1 MSLVVKSSKDT
12 TGKLVSMVTT
22 AVSLPTLPAA
32 SVAVTVSPSTR
43 LPGFGT
49 DQLPSVPATT
59 VAVSFT
65 VPVSA
70 GVLSFVN
77 TSSSATTGAVMSAE
91 TVPVPGNEVLPAGS
105 VAVAVTVSPSTRLPG
120 FGTDQLP
127 SVPATTVAVV
137 PSG

>member
-1 MSLVVKSSKDT
+1 M
-12 TGKLVSMVTT
+12 
-22 AVSLPTLPAA
+22 
-32 SVAVTVSPSTR
+32 PST
-43 LPGFGT
+43 LT
-49 DQLPSVPATT
+49 TT
-59 VAVSFT
+59 VAVGSFT

-105 VAVAVTVSPSTRLPG
+105 VAVAVTVSPSFKPG
-120 FGTDQLP
+120 FGTVQVP
-127 SVPATTVAVV
+127 SGPATTVFVL